1 MNVQLLNGLIQRHV
15 TALLLLAVAIVCTG
29 FVLLL
34 LLAKKKL
41 QAKH

>member
-1 MNVQLLNGLIQRHV
+1 M
-15 TALLLLAVAIVCTG
+15 LAVAIVCTG

-41 QAKH
+41 QAKHR